1 MALHDLMAEG
11 NYSAAYQAMLGMA
24 QNPAAQVE
32 FAEMEKLA
40 TGLIQVRLPMN
51 KSQSSALLRV
61 WRPRSGDRYHKEF
74 AVWLFRKNRISKRQ
88 LRVFADF
95 VSKEGLFSIQENSKE
110 LPALQ
115 REEIY
120 YIIFQVRDETPELL
134 QRGLSVALE
143 IVLNHRGMVENIMS
157 SVVSVVFRP
166 TENQSESAM
175 AALLSGLGSNIR
187 AVYGHG
193 EYLRGVFGSQKHF
206 SYGTIFPNFHI
217 ILQLLFQLDFGSSKN
232 V

>member
-1 MALHDLMAEG
+1 
-11 NYSAAYQAMLGMA
+11 
-24 QNPAAQVE
+24 
-32 FAEMEKLA
+32 
-40 TGLIQVRLPMN
+40 
-51 KSQSSALLRV
+51 
-61 WRPRSGDRYHKEF
+61 
-74 AVWLFRKNRISKRQ
+74 VWLFRKNPISKRQ

-110 LPALQ
+110 FPALQ
-115 REEIY
+115 KEEIY

-157 SVVSVVFRP
+157 SVVSVVFKP
-166 TENQSESAM
+166 TENQLESTM

-193 EYLRGVFGSQKHF
+193 EYLRGVFGSQTRL
-206 SYGTIFPNFHI
+206 SYGTIFPNFHG